1 MWGSTG
7 RHGSRGGRI
16 SLPAGGDSPREPP
29 HQGGLPGASAPPSF
43 IIINVWANSEPAATG
58 PARNERRET
67 NNHSHT
73 PLCLWRLGILFILSQ
88 ILFLFSVLYLISA
101 RQPIHKINRTH
112 TFLHFQHFQHRAA
125 VGTCL
130 GRDLAPFASF
140 YCSITLSFRLHLIQ
154 IIDYTVFS
162 ISTTSTTYE

>member
-43 IIINVWANSEPAATG
+43 IIINVWANSEPVATG

-73 PLCLWRLGILFILSQ
+73 PLCLWRLGIPFILSQ
-88 ILFLFSVLYLISA
+88 ILFLFSVLYLMSA
-101 RQPIHKINRTH
+101 GSSTH
-112 TFLHFQHFQHRAA
+112 TEDQQNAHI
-125 VGTCL
+125 
-130 GRDLAPFASF
+130 P
-140 YCSITLSFRLHLIQ
+140 TLSTQGSRGDLSRTRPSSLCFFLLQYNTVLSPPPDTNYRLH
-154 IIDYTVFS
+154 S
-162 ISTTSTTYE
+162 IFD